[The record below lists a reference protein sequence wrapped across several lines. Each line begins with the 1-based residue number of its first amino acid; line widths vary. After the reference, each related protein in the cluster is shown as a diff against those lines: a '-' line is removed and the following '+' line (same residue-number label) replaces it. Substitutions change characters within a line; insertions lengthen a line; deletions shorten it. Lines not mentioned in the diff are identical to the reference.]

1 MVNLKIYQF
10 RAIIPITKS
19 SILRKKK
26 KEFFGAVR
34 SDFFDI
40 SSHFWLVRKAFS
52 AILGYF
58 NWKTTP
64 FCLTGPIFNYF
75 FGLRYHC
82 ETRLDGWLEPKVNV
96 QFLHNLYIINYCQG
110 STWRP
115 QKVQNFQKLHFLVV
129 NRPSLDQSLVIRSVF
144 CHRGCGNVPK

>member
-26 KEFFGAVR
+26 KSFSERFGAIFLIFR
-34 SDFFDI
+34 AIFGWS
-40 SSHFWLVRKAFS
+40 FS